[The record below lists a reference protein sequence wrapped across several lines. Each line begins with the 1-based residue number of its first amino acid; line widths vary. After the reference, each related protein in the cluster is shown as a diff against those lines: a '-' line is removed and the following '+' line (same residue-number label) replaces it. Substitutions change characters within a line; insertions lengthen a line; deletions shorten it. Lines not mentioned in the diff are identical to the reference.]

1 MEAILTQPAVAKIG
15 DDYIHTFPK
24 DLYIPPDA
32 LRVLLEQFEGPLDLL
47 LYLTKKQNIDI
58 VTINV
63 ALITDQYIA
72 YIDKMNAFDLE
83 LAADYLAMAAWLT
96 ELKSR
101 YLLPT
106 TIFDDDEEQDPR
118 AALLQRLQTY
128 SQIKEAA
135 RFIDEMPQYLR
146 DVMPANAYMNT
157 ETSKAIPA
165 LTLEQLT
172 AVFAGI
178 SKRAELSKT
187 LVIEQHVFSVTTRI
201 SNIKSLLAITKG
213 FCSFSQCFEYQ
224 EGLAGVVVSFVAIL
238 EMLRDNTIVVTQPQL
253 YDELHIRGR

>member
-135 RFIDEMPQYLR
+135 TLIAEIPQYHR
-146 DVMPANAYMNT
+146 DVMPANVHINT
-157 ETSKAIPA
+157 EIPKAIA
-165 LTLEQLT
+165 TVTLEQLT
-172 AVFAGI
+172 AALAAI
-178 SKRAELSKT
+178 SRRAQFSKT
-187 LVIEQHVFSVTTRI
+187 FVIDQQVLSVTTRI
-201 SNIKSLLAITKG
+201 SYIKSLLAITQE
-213 FCSFSQCFEYQ
+213 FCSFSQCFEHQ

-238 EMLRDNTIVVTQPQL
+238 EMLRDNTIVAIQPQL
-253 YDELHIRGR
+253 YDELHIRTQ